1 MKIPFRLNIFFFI
14 VFIMFAVLVV
24 QLAIVQILEGEAYQK
39 EIDRTIDDI
48 TNIPTPRG
56 LIYDR
61 NHKPVVSNN
70 PLYSI
75 TYTPPKGMQAKG
87 KLELANKLVDYIN
100 LDKEKIDKITERE
113 KKEYWYLLNEEK
125 ALELTSDE
133 EKKELEDIE
142 LYDLSLERITEEDLK
157 TIKKEEFEVIAIKSE
172 LDKAYSL
179 TPHII
184 KNKDISVEE
193 YAKIA
198 ENLNEL
204 PGINA
209 TTDWEREYLY
219 KDTFKKF

>member
-1 MKIPFRLNIFFFI
+1 
-14 VFIMFAVLVV
+14 
-24 QLAIVQILEGEAYQK
+24 
-39 EIDRTIDDI
+39 
-48 TNIPTPRG
+48 
-56 LIYDR
+56 
-61 NHKPVVSNN
+61 PVVSNN

-219 KDTFKKF
+219 KDTFKKFIGSITTEAKGIPEEKEEYFMSRGYNRNDRVGTSGLEEQYEEY